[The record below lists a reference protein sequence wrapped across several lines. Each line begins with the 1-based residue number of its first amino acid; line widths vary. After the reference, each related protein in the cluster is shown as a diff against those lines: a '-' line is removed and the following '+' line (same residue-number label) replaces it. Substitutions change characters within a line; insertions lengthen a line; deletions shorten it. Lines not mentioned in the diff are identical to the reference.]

1 MNTGWRDSDVHLH
14 LVSTPRTWKVVAG
27 LGGFQVH
34 LMFLRRVLLLMNC
47 THMKL
52 VISVEGTCLGLPADV
67 TKVAKTF
74 PILDSIPSALTPMRK
89 KSYEVDGVK
98 FVTINEVAVV

>member
-1 MNTGWRDSDVHLH
+1 
-14 LVSTPRTWKVVAG
+14 
-27 LGGFQVH
+27 
-34 LMFLRRVLLLMNC
+34 
-47 THMKL
+47 
-52 VISVEGTCLGLPADV
+52 LGLPADV